1 MLRSAVFVFAIAVPV
16 VASQVHDHPPVG
28 KLGTVRFA
36 NSCNATARPAFIRAV
51 ALLHSFEFSQ
61 AADGFNETL
70 KADPACAIAYWGLA
84 LTAWGN
90 PFAAGI
96 KPDAALQRGL
106 DAIARGRAIIG
117 VTDRERGYL
126 SAAFRLYDNYR
137 AIDQRARMLA
147 YRDAMADLSARYPSD
162 SEASIFYALA
172 LAFSADPADKTYASQ
187 LKAAAILEKLEASQP
202 DHPGLAHY
210 IIHTYDVPPL
220 APRALDAARRYSKI
234 APAAPHALH
243 MPSHTFTRIGDW
255 QSSIDANLAS
265 TAAARRDGSTAE
277 ELHANDYLMYAYLQT
292 GQDRRA
298 HELLDALPEIAS
310 RFDPTKADSAAPPA
324 AGYFAIAAL
333 PARYALERRSW
344 KEAAGLDVHQSPF
357 PFADAMTYFAR
368 ALGAAR
374 SGDTTASTMAVAAL
388 GRLRD
393 QLLQRNESYWSAQV
407 DIQQRAASAWLALA
421 RGRNDEALASM
432 RDAADREDATEKN
445 AITPGPLAPARE
457 LLGDMFLQLNRP
469 AEAAREFEK
478 TLESEPN
485 RFRALAGAATAAA
498 ASGDRSAA
506 QRYYRQLAKICVRA
520 DQPGRPELAD
530 ARRAR

>member
-1 MLRSAVFVFAIAVPV
+1 MCRRPTMLRSAVFVVAIVAPV
-16 VASQVHDHPPVG
+16 VASQGHDHPAAG

-36 NSCNATARPAFIRAV
+36 NSCNVSARPGFVRAV

-70 KADPACAIAYWGLA
+70 HGDPACAIAYWGLA
-84 LTAWGN
+84 LSAWGN

-106 DAIARGRAIIG
+106 DAIERGRAITQA
-117 VTDRERGYL
+117 TDRERAYL
-126 SAAFRLYDNYR
+126 SAAFRLYGNYR
-137 AIDQRARMLA
+137 AIDQHARMLA

-265 TAAARRDGSTAE
+265 TAVARREDRKST
-277 ELHANDYLMYAYLQT
+277 
-292 GQDRRA
+292 
-298 HELLDALPEIAS
+298 
-310 RFDPTKADSAAPPA
+310 
-324 AGYFAIAAL
+324 
-333 PARYALERRSW
+333 
-344 KEAAGLDVHQSPF
+344 
-357 PFADAMTYFAR
+357 
-368 ALGAAR
+368 
-374 SGDTTASTMAVAAL
+374 
-388 GRLRD
+388 
-393 QLLQRNESYWSAQV
+393 
-407 DIQQRAASAWLALA
+407 
-421 RGRNDEALASM
+421 
-432 RDAADREDATEKN
+432 
-445 AITPGPLAPARE
+445 
-457 LLGDMFLQLNRP
+457 
-469 AEAAREFEK
+469 
-478 TLESEPN
+478 
-485 RFRALAGAATAAA
+485 
-498 ASGDRSAA
+498 
-506 QRYYRQLAKICVRA
+506 
-520 DQPGRPELAD
+520 
-530 ARRAR
+530 